1 MTALFARHKNV
12 NKKVSGIVSQTYS
25 HARSLGLFAAV
36 YKLIIILLQSKKHN
50 QHALKYRPEHKW
62 HSAFAGAIG
71 GYAVWGQHNAV
82 NEQVVLYL
90 MGRVFLSSLKVL
102 KKKKLIKTNFDKSY
116 KVVAA
121 LTWGLVMFLFENHEE
136 ELPYGLKNSM
146 REIYRSDEDS
156 PL

>member
-1 MTALFARHKNV
+1 M
-12 NKKVSGIVSQTYS
+12 
-25 HARSLGLFAAV
+25 
-36 YKLIIILLQSKKHN
+36 
-50 QHALKYRPEHKW
+50 
-62 HSAFAGAIG
+62 
-71 GYAVWGQHNAV
+71 
-82 NEQVVLYL
+82 LYL